1 MEKYINRL
9 NARGFYTIVLIIILV
24 GFIAAGASGI
34 ILDFIVGIIKIYRFL
49 TVFLGYCFICTIFR
63 KKEEFYGYKNRIIQ

>member
-24 GFIAAGASGI
+24 GFIAVGASSLI
-34 ILDFIVGIIKIYRFL
+34 FDLCIEIIKKYMF
-49 TVFLGYCFICTIFR
+49 
-63 KKEEFYGYKNRIIQ
+63 

>member
-24 GFIAAGASGI
+24 GFIVAGALGI
-34 ILDFIVGIIKIYRFL
+34 ILDFIVGIIKNI
-49 TVFLGYCFICTIFR
+49 
-63 KKEEFYGYKNRIIQ
+63 

>member
-9 NARGFYTIVLIIILV
+9 SARGFYTIVLIIILI

-34 ILDFIVGIIKIYRFL
+34 ILDFIVGIIKNI
-49 TVFLGYCFICTIFR
+49 
-63 KKEEFYGYKNRIIQ
+63 

>member
-9 NARGFYTIVLIIILV
+9 NARGFYTIVLIIVLV

-34 ILDFIVGIIKIYRFL
+34 IFDFIVRIIKNIW
-49 TVFLGYCFICTIFR
+49 VFNSVLGYCFYLHHF
-63 KKEEFYGYKNRIIQ
+63 

>member
-9 NARGFYTIVLIIILV
+9 NARGFYTIVLIIVLV

-49 TVFLGYCFICTIFR
+49 TVFLGYCFYLHHF
-63 KKEEFYGYKNRIIQ
+63 

>member
-24 GFIAAGASGI
+24 GFIVAGASGI
-34 ILDFIVGIIKIYRFL
+34 ILDFIVEIIKNI
-49 TVFLGYCFICTIFR
+49 
-63 KKEEFYGYKNRIIQ
+63 

>member
-9 NARGFYTIVLIIILV
+9 NVRGFYTIVLIIVLA

-34 ILDFIVGIIKIYRFL
+34 ILDFIVGVIKNI
-49 TVFLGYCFICTIFR
+49 
-63 KKEEFYGYKNRIIQ
+63 